1 MGTEKFFK
9 DWNKI
14 DELCPLCGGVTHA
27 QKGITRQNMKKMLRW
42 SWNTNDLILLFV
54 IIMLVFV
61 SWRYTVETKAC
72 RDYVQDLQ
80 TNPYDTCAKLT
91 SNATNA
97 AKGIESLNNLN
108 LSTWQQNLNTNS
120 SI

>member
-1 MGTEKFFK
+1 MEAEKFFK
-9 DWNKI
+9 DWLKE
-14 DELCPLCGGVTHA
+14 DEICPLCNHVTH
-27 QKGITRQNMKKMLRW
+27 QKKGITRQNMKKMLRW
-42 SWNTNDLILLFV
+42 SWSTNDLILLFV
-54 IIMLVFV
+54 IAMLLFV
-61 SWRYTVETKAC
+61 SWRYTVETKEC
-72 RDYVQDLQ
+72 RAYVQDLR

-108 LSTWQQNLNTNS
+108 LSIWQQQNTNS